1 MYSHSPGKQA
11 IPGRLNRRTTAA
23 RVTTAFI
30 LPDTRERMSERQ
42 KSDERDLSQEM
53 KHYMYWGDM
62 YSMLVYARKDYFH
75 VQAEA
80 RGLND
85 LRL

>member
-1 MYSHSPGKQA
+1 
-11 IPGRLNRRTTAA
+11 
-23 RVTTAFI
+23 
-30 LPDTRERMSERQ
+30 MSERQ